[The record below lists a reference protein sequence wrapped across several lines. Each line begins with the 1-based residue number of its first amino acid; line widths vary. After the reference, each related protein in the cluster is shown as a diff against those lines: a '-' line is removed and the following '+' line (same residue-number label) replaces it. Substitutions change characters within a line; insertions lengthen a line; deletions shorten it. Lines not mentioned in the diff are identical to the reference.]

1 MGDSMSLL
9 ALRGRRVIAFQSVV
23 PGSSLARSAGAAL
36 ASMLLLA
43 ACENPD
49 PHLFPDPFDP
59 GDGGGT
65 VSLKRQV
72 QPLFT
77 LHCIACHGGAN
88 PEAQL
93 SLESGRLFDPVIG
106 AVGVESW
113 EQPPLLRI
121 EPGASDRS
129 YLVHKLTGSGI
140 VGERMPVGGAL
151 RPEEIDVIREW
162 IDDGAP
168 DN

>member
-1 MGDSMSLL
+1 VS
-9 ALRGRRVIAFQSVV
+9 AFPPLVS
-23 PGSSLARSAGAAL
+23 GTIRARSAAVAL
-36 ASMLLLA
+36 ASMLLFS

-49 PHLFPDPFDP
+49 PHLFPDPFNP

-65 VSLKRQV
+65 ISLKRQV

-77 LHCIACHGGAN
+77 LHCISCHGGAS

-93 SLESGRLFDPVIG
+93 TLESGRLYDPVLG
-106 AVGVESW
+106 AVGVASW

-121 EPGASDRS
+121 EPAASDRS
-129 YLVHKLTGSGI
+129 YLVHKITGSGI
-140 VGERMPVGGAL
+140 IGERMPVGGAL
-151 RPEEIDVIREW
+151 SPQEIDVIREW
-162 IDDGAP
+162 IDEGAL